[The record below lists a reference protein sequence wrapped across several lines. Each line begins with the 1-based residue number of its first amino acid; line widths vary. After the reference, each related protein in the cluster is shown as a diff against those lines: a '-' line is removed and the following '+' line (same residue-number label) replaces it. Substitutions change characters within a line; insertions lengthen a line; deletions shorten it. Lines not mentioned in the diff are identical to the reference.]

1 MSAKYLG
8 GYLGAK
14 PNWSRSRQSGVWQL
28 HERVIQVE
36 TAVKTVSVTAGETEL
51 DEIALIDPC
60 IVLSVR
66 PDKASWVVF
75 YDSTAKAL
83 NDQSRPLTDDPLAAN
98 GVLLEIRVPSQ
109 QTIRTSPVPNFINR
123 QPVPTGVFPMRV
135 TNESVSDEVTVE
147 VTYYPLIR
155 FE

>member
-1 MSAKYLG
+1 MSGKYLG

-14 PNWSRSRQSGVWQL
+14 PNWSRDRQSGVWRL
-28 HERVIQVE
+28 TDRVIQVE
-36 TAVKTVSVTAGETEL
+36 TAVKTVSVGAGDTVL

-66 PDKASWVVF
+66 PSKASWVVF

-83 NDQSRPLTDDPLAAN
+83 NDAGRLVTEDPLSAN
-98 GVLLEIRVPSQ
+98 GVLLEIRVSGQ
-109 QTIRTSPVPNFINR
+109 QTIQTSPVPNFINR
-123 QPVPTGVFPMRV
+123 QPVPTGIFPMRV
-135 TNESVSDEVTVE
+135 TNESASADVEVT